1 MENRMR
7 PLSSRADIS
16 REVRG
21 WTKDLLVIAALASF
35 IIAVSKAKELT
46 GEVMSAMGKSNKGT
60 VKNEE
65 NDGFSDPE

>member
-1 MENRMR
+1 MR

-35 IIAVSKAKELT
+35 IIAVSKAKDIA
-46 GEVMSAMGKSNKGT
+46 GEAMSAMGKANGIK
-60 VKNEE
+60 KNEE